1 MRVVWMSVFAFRLV
15 CSIVFVRPNHLTFD
29 RTLASTLCFV
39 GASAYFRIVRVRR
52 SLSSLEHLHALEEL
66 NLADNRIASFAEI
79 PHFARLSG
87 RLRALY
93 LSDPHFGDNPVCAL
107 CNYRTYAVHQ
117 V

>member
-1 MRVVWMSVFAFRLV
+1 MSFSARVHPPA
-15 CSIVFVRPNHLTFD
+15 RP
-29 RTLASTLCFV
+29 RPC
-39 GASAYFRIVRVRR
+39 
-52 SLSSLEHLHALEEL
+52 SSLEHLQSLEEL

-79 PHFARLSG
+79 PHFARLAV

-117 V
+117 VRARVWVCSVYCGRML